1 MKKLTKI
8 FTAVLCTV
16 VFLVGCG
23 EKAPQKAANVLTDGV
38 YTSSAKSHG
47 GDLSVE
53 MTCKDGK
60 ITDLKVLNH
69 SDTPE
74 YAIKATEKLPGEIVK
89 AQSLGVDVIS
99 GATMTSRAIMGAA
112 AQCVR
117 DAGGNAREYGYVPV
131 GEIAGKQAITI
142 MGLTDGDK
150 SYTGEQVKAFE
161 AVEADTVSVNAAG
174 EKTPTKC
181 KGVLLE
187 TILADCGTSQ
197 KNYGSIIITA
207 TDGYAIEI
215 PADVLQK
222 RDIII
227 SYETNGEPCDLRSV
241 VPDERAMYWVKF
253 IEKIELM
260 NPVEEVPIKKVLMQE
275 TLLKPL
281 AVTEYKYKDSA
292 DQAVAMAD
300 VLTAMGAKTD
310 FVTLTGADGWGKAE
324 KWDLAQAQYLKITG
338 EDAPMFVG
346 PDLPEGMRLKKT
358 LSIKTGE
365 NCCVSVEMAK
375 EKLGAN
381 SFKVGG
387 AAAEGVKASALL
399 KELGAKEAA
408 NYTLTGADGFTKT
421 ITAGDMEKCYITL
434 EEDGAKAQFDTQDKS
449 TSVKQLISITLEG

>member
-1 MKKLTKI
+1 
-8 FTAVLCTV
+8 
-16 VFLVGCG
+16 
-23 EKAPQKAANVLTDGV
+23 
-38 YTSSAKSHG
+38 
-47 GDLSVE
+47 
-53 MTCKDGK
+53 
-60 ITDLKVLNH
+60 
-69 SDTPE
+69 
-74 YAIKATEKLPGEIVK
+74 
-89 AQSLGVDVIS
+89 
-99 GATMTSRAIMGAA
+99 
-112 AQCVR
+112 
-117 DAGGNAREYGYVPV
+117 
-131 GEIAGKQAITI
+131 
-142 MGLTDGDK
+142 
-150 SYTGEQVKAFE
+150 
-161 AVEADTVSVNAAG
+161 
-174 EKTPTKC
+174 
-181 KGVLLE
+181 
-187 TILADCGTSQ
+187 
-197 KNYGSIIITA
+197 
-207 TDGYAIEI
+207 
-215 PADVLQK
+215 
-222 RDIII
+222 
-227 SYETNGEPCDLRSV
+227 NGEPCDLRSV

-375 EKLGAN
+375 EKLGAT